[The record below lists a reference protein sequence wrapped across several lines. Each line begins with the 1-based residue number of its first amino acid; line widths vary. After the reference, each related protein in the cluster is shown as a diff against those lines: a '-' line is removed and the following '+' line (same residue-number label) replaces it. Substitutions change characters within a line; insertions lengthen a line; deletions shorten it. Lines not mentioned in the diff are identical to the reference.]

1 MKRGMIAV
9 LALLMIAAGS
19 AAAQTANPAK
29 GKVIKTDTT
38 TVYDVTTTDK
48 KGTTEY
54 GMVEKTQTTPNGGTR
69 LVSQM
74 EYSDYTPSKMAL
86 ANAKRGE
93 VALGFGLSQSYSKD
107 REGMHFADLGMGGN
121 AQILMR
127 ATERLSLGLDYML
140 LMPHDNKEGD
150 FSYDKLRLNGVAF
163 AGKYTLNPFD
173 RLNFYLPMGVGV
185 AQVRLES
192 EGTRNGVFS
201 SESRDKWGLDL
212 FAGLGMQYNL
222 SETTF
227 IGVEYRYVVA
237 FVESDKLTSY
247 GKGHYF
253 QFHNAFLRLGMRF

>member
-9 LALLMIAAGS
+9 LLLLFLAGGTM
-19 AAAQTANPAK
+19 AQTANPAK

-54 GMVEKTQTTPNGGTR
+54 GIVEKTQTAPNGTTR
-69 LVSQM
+69 VISQV
-74 EYSDYTPSKMAL
+74 EYSDYTPSKMAV
-86 ANAKRGE
+86 ANAKKGE
-93 VALGFGLSQSYSKD
+93 VSLGFGLSQSYSKD

-121 AQILMR
+121 AQVLMR
-127 ATERLSLGLDYML
+127 STEKLSLGLDYML
-140 LMPHDNKEGD
+140 LTPHDNKEGS
-150 FSYDKLRLNGVAF
+150 FAYDKLRLNGVAF
-163 AGKYTLNPFD
+163 AGKYTLNPYD
-173 RLNFYLPMGVGV
+173 RLNFYLPMGVGM
-185 AQVRLES
+185 AQVRLKS
-192 EGTRNGVFS
+192 YGTRDGVFNA
-201 SESRDKWGLDL
+201 ESRDKWGLDL

-222 SETTF
+222 TETTF

-237 FVESDKLTSY
+237 FVNSDDLNSRY